1 MTRRRDR
8 ATVQFPD
15 RDTIVEFI
23 RTSPVPVG
31 KREIARKFGLGI
43 EHRGALKSLL
53 RELEETG
60 AVERGPGRRLAPRD
74 ALPEVTTI
82 EVTGMDLDGELMA
95 RPVGAAV
102 DAGEGV
108 RIYVAAERSGA
119 SRIAVGTR
127 MLARLTRVGT
137 DEYQAK
143 PIRVIE
149 GDAGRVVGV
158 FMTDERIRGGGFAGR
173 VVPTDRRQKTEYR
186 VAIADAREAQPGE
199 LVVAEVLPKTRL
211 GLPQA
216 AIVER
221 LGDMANPRTFSLVA
235 IHTHGI
241 PIEFPPEA
249 IADAEAARPVGLE
262 GREDLRGLP
271 LVTIDG
277 ADARDFD
284 DAVWAEPAGGSDG
297 GWNAVVAIADV
308 AHYVRPGSP
317 LDREARRRGNSVYF
331 PDRVVPMLPE
341 ALSNELC
348 SLRPNEPRACLAV
361 HLRID
366 AHGQLIGHRFVRG
379 LMRSTARLTYEQV
392 QSAIDGNPDDVTGP
406 LLEPVIRPLYGVF
419 AALNQARAA
428 RGTLDLD
435 LPERQVL
442 LGPDGHIDRVVPRRR
457 YDSHKLIEE
466 LMIAANVAAAEA
478 ASERQMPCLYRIHD
492 APDPAKVEALRPVLD
507 SLGLKL
513 ARGQVLKPRHFNDII
528 SKVAGTPHA
537 PMVHDLILRSQAQ
550 AQYRPENIGHFGLAL
565 RRYAHFTSPI
575 RRYADL
581 VVHRALIEA
590 LRLGEGG
597 GRQEVGA
604 LDELGDHL
612 SQTERRAALAE
623 RESVDRYT
631 AAYLSERIGTEVSG
645 RIGGVARF
653 GLFVT
658 LSETGADG
666 LVPVSTLPGDFYDHD
681 TRSHALVGRRWGR
694 TYRLGEAVRVRIVEA
709 DPMTGGLV
717 LALLDPEER
726 WSTGAVAAQAQRRRA
741 GQRPPPRDRR
751 GR

>member
-1 MTRRRDR
+1 MARRRDR
-8 ATVQFPD
+8 APIQFPD
-15 RDTIVEFI
+15 RDAIIAFI
-23 RTSPVPVG
+23 RTSPVAVG
-31 KREIARKFGLGI
+31 KREIARHFQLGI

-60 AVERGPGRRLAPRD
+60 SVERGPGRRLAPRD
-74 ALPEVTTI
+74 ALPEVCTI
-82 EVTGMDLDGELMA
+82 EVTGT
-95 RPVGAAV
+95 
-102 DAGEGV
+102 DADGEGV
-108 RIYVAAERSGA
+108 RIFVSPERQGGPL
-119 SRIAVGTR
+119 ITTGTR
-127 MLARLTRVGT
+127 LLARLSRTGQ
-137 DEYQAK
+137 DEYSAK
-143 PIRVIE
+143 PIRVID
-149 GDAGRVVGV
+149 GSAGRVVGV
-158 FMTDERIRGGGFAGR
+158 FLTDERIRNGGFAGR
-173 VVPTDRRQKTEYR
+173 VVPTDRRQKTEFR
-186 VAIADAREAQPGE
+186 VALADAKDVQPGE
-199 LVVAEVLPKTRL
+199 LVVAEVLPKSRL

-221 LGDMANPRTFSLVA
+221 LGDMASPRTFSLVA

-241 PIEFPPEA
+241 PTEFPAEA
-249 IADAEAARPVGLE
+249 IAEAEAARPVELD
-262 GREDLRGLP
+262 GREDLRDLP

-284 DAVWAEPAGGSDG
+284 DAVWAEADRGEEG
-297 GWNAVVAIADV
+297 GWHAVVAIADV
-308 AHYVRPGSP
+308 AHYVRPGSA

-341 ALSNELC
+341 ALSNDLC
-348 SLRPNEPRACLAV
+348 SLRPNEPRACVAV

-366 AHGQLIGHRFVRG
+366 ADGRLRSHRFVRG
-379 LMRSTARLTYEQV
+379 LMRSAARLTYEQV
-392 QSAIDGNPDDVTGP
+392 QAAIDGSPDEAAGP
-406 LLEPVIRPLYGVF
+406 LVEPVIRPLYGVF
-419 AALNQARAA
+419 AALNRARAA

-442 LGPDGHIDRVVPRRR
+442 LGADGRIDRVVPRRR
-457 YDSHKLIEE
+457 YDSHRLIEE
-466 LMIAANVAAAEA
+466 LMIAANVAAAES
-478 ASERQMPCLYRIHD
+478 ASDRQMPCLYRIHD

-528 SKVAGTPHA
+528 GKVEGTPHA

-590 LRLGEGG
+590 LRLGPGG
-597 GRQEVGA
+597 HRQETGG
-604 LDELGDHL
+604 LDEMGEHLGT
-612 SQTERRAALAE
+612 TERRAAVAE
-623 RESVDRYT
+623 RESMDRYT

-645 RIGGVARF
+645 RIGGVTRF
-653 GLFVT
+653 GLFVSLT
-658 LSETGADG
+658 ETGADG
-666 LVPVSTLPGDFYDHD
+666 LVPISTLPTDFYDHD

-694 TYRLGEAVRVRIVEA
+694 IYRLGESVRVRIVEA

-717 LALLDPEER
+717 LALLDPEDR
-726 WSTGAVAAQAQRRRA
+726 WSPGVTPARDRPRA
-741 GQRPPPRDRR
+741 PRRPPTRPRK